1 MVEVN
6 LPLIHILS
14 SFPRK
19 LSYKVACMLIKCK
32 NDSLYEIIWCLFNAD
47 SCWRENW
54 VLTMTH
60 SCQSGLSGSVGR
72 ASEAKSEGR
81 GFKSLFKQ
89 IFALTLKL
97 LIDYIL
103 SILAYVWLRLTS
115 LLSIYFRASQGSL
128 VIKLYVCWLNVGM
141 IDCMKLYDMLVQ
153 CW

>member
-1 MVEVN
+1 
-6 LPLIHILS
+6 
-14 SFPRK
+14 
-19 LSYKVACMLIKCK
+19 
-32 NDSLYEIIWCLFNAD
+32 
-47 SCWRENW
+47 
-54 VLTMTH
+54 MTH
-60 SCQSGLSGSVGR
+60 SSQSGLSGSVGR

-128 VIKLYVCWLNVGM
+128 VIKLYVCCINVRMLGCM
-141 IDCMKLYDMLVQ
+141 IVQ
-153 CW
+153 C